1 MVNCCQSPLIW
12 LTVPAN
18 YRNEGS
24 VMLLTTEKL
33 YYQDP
38 YMNTFCAKVKEKGT
52 DKNGQDYIILDR
64 TAFYPGGGG
73 QPTDTGIIGS
83 QQVYE
88 VVEEEGEI
96 LHYVGETGEVEVG
109 DTLEGKIDWDRRFD
123 HMQQHAGQH
132 VLSAA
137 FEEELG
143 YRTISFHLGL
153 EICTIDLAVNE
164 LSESDACIAEE
175 KANRVILQNL
185 PIEAK
190 WVSEEELSSY
200 RLRKPVSVSGN
211 IRLVIIPE
219 FDYNGCGGTHPSA
232 TGQIMA
238 LKILGWEK
246 QKGVVRL
253 TFVCGKRV
261 ICQLH
266 QKNTIIQRMTGLLN
280 APQESLA
287 DSVVRLQNLLKNQE
301 KRMEEISGKLLEHEA
316 EDIVKQARNR
326 NGLLVIDRVYH
337 HRPVSELQ
345 KLAKLT
351 ASRLEGCLVIFVN
364 EAHRKIQ
371 VVCSRGKGMDMHMGS
386 FLKLLLPMI
395 NGKGGGNEDF
405 AQGGGEASMPA
416 EEFLE
421 RILKLVNVS

>member
-1 MVNCCQSPLIW
+1 
-12 LTVPAN
+12 
-18 YRNEGS
+18 
-24 VMLLTTEKL
+24 MLLTTEKL

-38 YMNTFCAKVKEKGT
+38 YMRTFSAQVKEKGT
-52 DKNGQDYIILDR
+52 DKNGQEYVVLNR

-73 QPTDTGIIGS
+73 QPNDIGEIAS
-83 QQVYE
+83 LPVHD
-88 VVEEEGEI
+88 VTEEEGKI
-96 LHYVGETGEVEVG
+96 LHYVAKSGWMEVG
-109 DTLEGKIDWDRRFD
+109 ATVQGEIDWNRRFD

-137 FEEELG
+137 FEEALG
-143 YRTISFHLGL
+143 YRTVSFHLGR

-164 LSESDACIAEE
+164 LSESDVSIAEE
-175 KANRVILQNL
+175 KANHVILQNL

-190 WVSEEELSSY
+190 WVSEEELSVY
-200 RLRKPVSVSGN
+200 PLRKPVTVSGN

-219 FDYNGCGGTHPSA
+219 YDYNGCGGTHPTA

-238 LKILGWEK
+238 LKILGWEM
-246 QKGVVRL
+246 QKGVVRV

-261 ICQLH
+261 ISQLH
-266 QKNTIIQRMTGLLN
+266 QKNAVIQRMTGLLN

-287 DSVVRLQNLLKNQE
+287 DSVVRLQDLLKDQE
-301 KRMEEISGKLLEHEA
+301 KRMEEMAGKLMEHEA
-316 EDIVKQARNR
+316 DDVVKQARNR

-364 EAHRKIQ
+364 GADRKIQ
-371 VVCSRGKGMDMHMGS
+371 VVCARGEGMDMHMGS

-395 NGKGGGNEDF
+395 NGKGGGKEDF